1 VEQGDIIGY
10 VGSTGWATGPHLH
23 YEFLVNGVHHN
34 PRTVN
39 LPDAKPVPK
48 KEFQR
53 FTATTT
59 PYFSLLEDYKEQIQ
73 LALAR

>member
-1 VEQGDIIGY
+1 VK
-10 VGSTGWATGPHLH
+10 
-23 YEFLVNGVHHN
+23 
-34 PRTVN
+34 

-48 KEFQR
+48 QEFQR